1 MIISAVVR
9 TLIYAMETPAVHLAH
24 ERRILP
30 MAEVER
36 YDLFLECTSLMDA
49 PCPTVWEPGDNVI
62 KGRIRQDGMQ
72 LRDEGWLLV
81 VVVVI
86 VTPPVGRL
94 LVGSASGR
102 RKRRGRYGIDIL
114 NIFGVQ
120 V

>member
-9 TLIYAMETPAVHLAH
+9 SLIYALETPAVHLAH

-81 VVVVI
+81 VVI

-94 LVGSASGR
+94 LVGSAPGR
-102 RKRRGRYGIDIL
+102 RKRRGAYAIDIL